1 LDIASSSNI
10 LVDLV
15 DAVGITDHADLWFV
29 SEKSLHVSIE
39 VGISKVV
46 VKHSNWQ
53 LQIRVLVLLVG
64 TVFSKAGEKTEVE
77 DIQREGTRWRNAT

>member
-1 LDIASSSNI
+1 MDIASSSYVF
-10 LVDLV
+10 LDLV

-29 SEKSLHVSIE
+29 PKKPLHVSSEI
-39 VGISKVV
+39 GIPEVV

-53 LQIRVLVLLVG
+53 LQIRVLVLLVS

-77 DIQREGTRWRNAT
+77 GI